1 MSDSIED
8 QQHIMVV
15 EDDASLAR
23 WMADYLEMHDFTVTV
38 ANQGDIAVDMIK
50 SDVPNAVV
58 LDLNLPV
65 LDGLEVCRQVRDFYD
80 KPIIMLTARDT
91 DSDEIT
97 GLDTGADDYLTKP
110 IKPSILLARI
120 RALLRRSEK
129 AIGDSR
135 IVIGGLSIDSDS
147 RTVLLN
153 DDVVALSTHEFDVLH
168 LLATNAGTTLSR
180 EALIERIRGIEYDGF
195 DRSVD
200 ICVSRLR
207 RKLQDDA
214 QVPRRIKT
222 LRGVGYLLASDA
234 W

>member
-1 MSDSIED
+1 MSDSID
-8 QQHIMVV
+8 NQQHIMVV
-15 EDDASLAR
+15 EDDDSLAR
-23 WMADYLEMHDFTVTV
+23 WMADYLEMHDFEVTV
-38 ANQGDIAVDMIK
+38 ANQGDVAVEMIESDM
-50 SDVPNAVV
+50 PNAVV

-65 LDGLEVCRQVRDFYD
+65 LDGLEVCKKVREFYD

-97 GLDTGADDYLTKP
+97 GLDSGADDYLTKP

-129 AIGDSR
+129 AHVDTR
-135 IVIGGLSIDSDS
+135 ITIGGLTIDSDS
-147 RTVLLN
+147 RTVRLS
-153 DDVVALSTHEFDVLH
+153 DEVVALSTHEFDVLH
-168 LLATNAGTTLSR
+168 LLAVNVGKTLSR
-180 EALIERIRGIEYDGF
+180 DALIERIRGIEYDGF

-207 RKLQDDA
+207 RKLKDDA

-222 LRGVGYLLASDA
+222 LRGVGYLLAADA

>member
-1 MSDSIED
+1 MSESIED

-15 EDDASLAR
+15 EDDTSLAR

-50 SDVPNAVV
+50 SDMPNAVV

-129 AIGDSR
+129 AVGDSR
-135 IVIGGLSIDSDS
+135 ITIGGLSIDSDS

-153 DDVVALSTHEFDVLH
+153 DEVVALSTHEL
-168 LLATNAGTTLSR
+168 TCCT
-180 EALIERIRGIEYDGF
+180 
-195 DRSVD
+195 
-200 ICVSRLR
+200 C
-207 RKLQDDA
+207 
-214 QVPRRIKT
+214 
-222 LRGVGYLLASDA
+222 
-234 W
+234 